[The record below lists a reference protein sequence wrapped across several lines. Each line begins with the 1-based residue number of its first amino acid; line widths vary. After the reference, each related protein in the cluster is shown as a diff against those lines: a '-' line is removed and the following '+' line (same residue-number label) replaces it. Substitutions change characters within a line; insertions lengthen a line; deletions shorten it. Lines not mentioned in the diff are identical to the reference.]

1 MPRNCGSGYQVL
13 SMYPSAAAL
22 LTTPSPPT
30 CPSFMSLLLSALP
43 LASQPHTLLQPPCSH
58 TPTPAH
64 TQAPPR
70 QWLLSFMAHLD
81 ASLTAASCQALT
93 NTLWAAGRLQLT
105 TLPGSWL
112 DSLLGRLFWQLPR
125 ASSQEMGVVLGAL
138 QALHHRPNSKWMA
151 RCV

>member
-1 MPRNCGSGYQVL
+1 MIP
-13 SMYPSAAAL
+13 AAL
-22 LTTPSPPT
+22 LLDSVMLYHVFTHT
-30 CPSFMSLLLSALP
+30 
-43 LASQPHTLLQPPCSH
+43 HTLSVYTYPVCLY
-58 TPTPAH
+58 TL

-105 TLPGSWL
+105 MLPGSWL
-112 DSLLGRLFWQLPR
+112 DSLLARLFWQLPR

-138 QALHHRPNSKWMA
+138 QALRHRPNSKWMA
-151 RCV
+151 RWV